1 MKSCKHLLL
10 FFLLLIKTTTSQS
23 IITTLP
29 GFPGPLP
36 FKLET
41 GYISVGEHDEK
52 QLFYYFIES
61 ERNTETDPLLF
72 WLNGG
77 PGCSG
82 FSGLAFEIGPLAF
95 DLATFDGSFPSLI
108 INPYSWTKIASIIFI
123 DAPVGTGFSYFTTSE
138 GYLISDT
145 KSASDSYLF
154 LRKWLLKHPKF
165 LKNHLYVTG
174 DSYGGKMIPMIAS
187 EVAKG
192 NEAGLQPRMLL
203 QGYTIGNPVT
213 NEKMDINERI
223 PYFHRMALISDEYF
237 ELAKSNCNGDY
248 VNPDPNNHKCLY
260 ALQLVRKCTE
270 GLYESHILEPKCEFM
285 SPKPNDFLSGQL
297 FVEEDPVDVLFLSKQ
312 ERPWCRN
319 YNYMPAYIWANNE
332 TVQEA
337 LHIRKGTVTDWQRCN
352 TIIARTTLFYE
363 KDVES
368 VFEHHHQLLNEKGF
382 RALVYSGDHD
392 MSIPYMST
400 LKWMRNLNLIVDEGW
415 RPWYVDGQIAGYTE
429 KYKNINQAYITFSTV
444 KGGGHTAPEY
454 KPKEC
459 LAMIERWLSLVPL

>member
-1 MKSCKHLLL
+1 MKSCMHLLL
-10 FFLLLIKTTTSQS
+10 FFLLLIKTTSSQS

-29 GFPGPLP
+29 GYPGPLP

-41 GYISVGEHDEK
+41 GYISVGEHDES

-61 ERNTETDPLLF
+61 ERDPETDPLLF

-82 FSGLAFEIGPLAF
+82 LSGLVFEIGPLAF
-95 DLATFDGSFPSLI
+95 DLATFGGSFPSLV

-145 KSASDSYLF
+145 KSASHSYLF
-154 LRKWLLKHPKF
+154 LRK
-165 LKNHLYVTG
+165 
-174 DSYGGKMIPMIAS
+174 
-187 EVAKG
+187 
-192 NEAGLQPRMLL
+192 
-203 QGYTIGNPVT
+203 
-213 NEKMDINERI
+213 
-223 PYFHRMALISDEYF
+223 
-237 ELAKSNCNGDY
+237 LAKSNCNGEY
-248 VNPDPNNHKCLY
+248 INPDPNNHKCLY
-260 ALQLVRKCTE
+260 ALQLVKKCTE
-270 GLYESHILEPKCEFM
+270 RIYESHILEPKCEFF
-285 SPKPNDFLSGQL
+285 SSKPTDFLPGQL

-319 YNYMPAYIWANNE
+319 YNYVPAYIWANNE
-332 TVQEA
+332 TIQEA
-337 LHIRKGTVTDWQRCN
+337 LHIRKGTVTNWERCN
-352 TIIARTTLFYE
+352 ATISRSTLFYK

-368 VFEHHHQLLNEKGF
+368 VFKHHQLLNERGF
-382 RALVYSGDHD
+382 QALVYSGDHD

-400 LKWMRNLNLIVDEGW
+400 LKWIRNLNLTVDEGW

-429 KYKNINQAYITFSTV
+429 KYKNINQAYITFATV

-459 LAMIERWLSLVPL
+459 LVMIERWLSFVPL

>member
-10 FFLLLIKTTTSQS
+10 FFLLLIKTTSSQS
-23 IITTLP
+23 IIKTLP
-29 GFPGPLP
+29 GYPGPLP

-41 GYISVGEHDEK
+41 GYISVGDHDEK

-61 ERNTETDPLLF
+61 ERDPETDPLLF

-82 FSGLAFEIGPLAF
+82 FSGLVYEIGPLAF

-123 DAPVGTGFSYFTTSE
+123 DAPVGTGFSYSTTSE

-145 KSASDSYLF
+145 KSASDNYLF
-154 LRKWLLKHPKF
+154 LRKWLLKHHNF
-165 LKNHLYVTG
+165 FKNRLYVTG
-174 DSYGGKMIPMIAS
+174 DSYGGKITPMVALAI
-187 EVAKG
+187 AKG

-203 QGYTIGNPVT
+203 QGYTVGNPV
-213 NEKMDINERI
+213 NDVKMDINERI

-237 ELAKSNCNGDY
+237 ELAKSNCNGEY
-248 VNPDPNNHKCLY
+248 VNPDPNNYKCLY
-260 ALQLVRKCTE
+260 ALQLVKKCTE
-270 GLYESHILEPKCEFM
+270 RLNEWHILEPKC
-285 SPKPNDFLSGQL
+285 DLLSGQL
-297 FVEEDPVDVLFLSKQ
+297 FVREDPVDILFLSKQ

-319 YNYMPAYIWANNE
+319 YNYVLAYIWANNE

-337 LHIRKGTVTDWQRCN
+337 LHIRKGTITIWQRCN
-352 TIIARTTLFYE
+352 TTIDHMASSYE
-363 KDVES
+363 RDVES
-368 VFEHHHQLLNEKGF
+368 VIKYHQLLNEKGF
-382 RALVYSGDHD
+382 PTLIYSGDHD
-392 MSIPYMST
+392 VTIPYVST
-400 LKWMRNLNLIVDEGW
+400 LKWTRNLNLTIDEGW

-429 KYKNINQAYITFSTV
+429 KYKNINQAYITFATV

-459 LAMIERWLSLVPL
+459 LAMIERWLFSNPL